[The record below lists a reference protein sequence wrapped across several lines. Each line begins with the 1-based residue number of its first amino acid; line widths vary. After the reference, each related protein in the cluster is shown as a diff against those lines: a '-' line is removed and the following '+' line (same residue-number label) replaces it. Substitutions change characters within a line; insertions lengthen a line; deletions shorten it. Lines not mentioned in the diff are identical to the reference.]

1 MQPRTATPEEMG
13 VVIPSVEGQAAAPA
27 PAQETPAI
35 TLSTPL
41 GEVPL
46 SVEAPIIIG
55 TPEAYIA
62 EVNKVLK
69 TNYTNLAEAMDV
81 VSRLSDTQ
89 SQIDAANEAM
99 LAHNTVM
106 STLNTL
112 P

>member
-1 MQPRTATPEEMG
+1 MQPRTSTPQDLG
-13 VVIPSVEGQAAAPA
+13 VAIPSVEGQAVAPA
-27 PAQETPAI
+27 PAPEGQAVMLT
-35 TLSTPL
+35 TPL
-41 GEVPL
+41 GDVPL

-89 SQIDAANEAM
+89 SQIDP
-99 LAHNTVM
+99 LTR
-106 STLNTL
+106 LC
-112 P
+112 